1 MDRSASGEVVLY
13 GRANCVQ
20 CTATGRKLK
29 AMEVPY
35 TYKDVGDP
43 EAGREAE
50 RVADRLGARQLPLVV
65 AGDREWAG
73 YRPDLIERLRP
84 PKVGAVSR
92 SRAPAP
98 TRERAMEMSG

>member
-1 MDRSASGEVVLY
+1 MDRSMSDEVVLY

-20 CTATGRKLK
+20 CTATGRKMK
-29 AMEVPY
+29 AMGVAY
-35 TYKDVGDP
+35 TYKDVDDP
-43 EAGREAE
+43 EAAREAE

-65 AGDREWAG
+65 AGDKEWVG

-84 PKVGAVSR
+84 PEVGAASR

-98 TRERAMEMSG
+98 TRERTMEMSG

>member
-20 CTATGRKLK
+20 CTATGRKLE
-29 AMEVPY
+29 AMGVPY

-50 RVADRLGARQLPLVV
+50 RIAARLGARQLPLVV
-65 AGDREWAG
+65 ARDQEWVG

-84 PKVGAVSR
+84 PEVGAVSR

-98 TRERAMEMSG
+98 TRERVMEVSG